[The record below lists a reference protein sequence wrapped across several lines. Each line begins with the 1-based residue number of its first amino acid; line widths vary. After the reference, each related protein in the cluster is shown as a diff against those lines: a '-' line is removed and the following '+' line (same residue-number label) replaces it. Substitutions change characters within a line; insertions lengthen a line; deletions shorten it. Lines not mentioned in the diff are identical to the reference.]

1 MRTTTLELDRLFA
14 VAAKEWR
21 QLRRDVRSL
30 LLAFGVPLQLLLLFG
45 YAISWDVRD
54 IPTAVFDQ
62 DRSEASRAL
71 VDAFR
76 SAGYFHI
83 VRQITTHADADRALA
98 GGRVSAVLVIPVRFA
113 AALQSGGSAPL
124 QLLLDGSDANT
135 ATVALGYANAIVAS
149 WSPGVRVAVAASGVQ
164 AETRVWYNED
174 LESRKVLVPG
184 LVAMIMM
191 MIGSLL
197 TALTIAREWERGSM
211 EQLAATPIRP
221 REIVLGKLL
230 PYLGVGMADVAFT
243 IALGAL
249 LFHVPFRGNPL
260 TLVLGSLLFLI
271 GMCGVGIA
279 ISTRA
284 KSQRLAVQ
292 LSMLLTYLPGM
303 ILSGATFDISTM
315 PRVLQL
321 VSWAVPARYY
331 VIMLRGILLKGVG
344 LADLW
349 LPMLA
354 QIVFAG
360 FALSLALTSF
370 HKELA

>member
-1 MRTTTLELDRLFA
+1 MAFLELDRLLA
-14 VAAKEWR
+14 VARKEWR

-54 IPTAVFDQ
+54 IPTAVLDQ
-62 DRSEASRAL
+62 DHSQASRAL

-76 SAGYFHI
+76 SAGYFRI
-83 VRQITTHADADRALA
+83 VQQLASPADAQRALA
-98 GGRVSAVLVIPVRFA
+98 GGGASVVLVIPVRFSA
-113 AALQSGGSAPL
+113 SLQVGRPASV

-135 ATVALGYANAIVAS
+135 ATVSLGYANAIVAS
-149 WSPGVRVAVAASGVQ
+149 WSPKTRIPVTPSGVQ
-164 AETRVWYNED
+164 PETRVWYNED

-197 TALTIAREWERGSM
+197 TSMTIAREWERGSM

-230 PYLGVGMADVAFT
+230 PYLGIGMADVAFT
-243 IALGAL
+243 ITLGAL

-260 TLVLGSLLFLI
+260 TLLVSSVLFLT

-279 ISTRA
+279 ISAVA

-315 PRVLQL
+315 PRALQL
-321 VSWAVPARYY
+321 VSWGVPARYFV
-331 VIMLRGILLKGVG
+331 VILRGVLLKGVG
-344 LADLW
+344 VADLW
-349 LPMLA
+349 FPILA
-354 QIVFAG
+354 QVA
-360 FALSLALTSF
+360 FALIALTLALHAF
-370 HKELA
+370 RKELA